1 MRKLLTVLM
10 LLAVPSAYGSQFIKQ
25 STATQVDLKF
35 VDSTNGVDAEI
46 ALDVTTFDCN
56 LIKHADSG
64 MATTALTITASG
76 GSNDSAHLADGIY
89 SLELT
94 ATDTNTIG
102 RLDLYCQC
110 AGAAPFEAHYT
121 VVASEVYDAQTTDIA
136 SIDDNWEYQ
145 TSSIGTSGGIG
156 LQLKTNADVPTSQ
169 YSLVRNRTTIAT
181 LSTQVSFTLTDGSPD
196 NDAYNGW
203 LIYVQD
209 QALSTQIAA
218 GIVGDYTGS
227 TKTVTLLN
235 DPAVFTMAVGDI
247 VYLVPDRSLKAL
259 IDNRYLTVSSAGH
272 AGINL
277 DDVEGA
283 LGTAQFDAGFL
294 TSALIASDAITA
306 SQMATDMGAEIATA
320 VWAATLSEMSQGIPS
335 ATPTGNNAIMAL
347 YMALRN
353 RLDVDATTKKIY
365 NDAGTVIF
373 KKTLSDNGVTFT
385 ETEAVSGP

>member
-1 MRKLLTVLM
+1 MRKLLILLV
-10 LLAVPSAYGSQFIKQ
+10 LLASTAEGSQFIKQ
-25 STATQVDLKF
+25 STATQVEMKF
-35 VDSTNGVDAEI
+35 VDATDGVTAETS
-46 ALDVTTFDCN
+46 LDVTTFDCN
-56 LIKHADSG
+56 LIKHADSS
-64 MATTALTITASG
+64 MAATALTITASG
-76 GSNDSAHLADGIY
+76 GSNDSVHLADGIY

-94 ATDTNTIG
+94 PTDTNTIG
-102 RLDLYCQC
+102 RLGLYCQ
-110 AGAAPFEAHYT
+110 ASGAAPFEAHFT

-136 SIDDNWEYQ
+136 SIDDNWEYA
-145 TSSIGTSGGIG
+145 TSSITTSGGIG
-156 LQLKTNADVPTSQ
+156 LQLKTNLDVPVSQ
-169 YSLVRNRTTIAT
+169 YSAVRLRTTIAT
-181 LSTQVSFTLTDGSPD
+181 LATQVSFTLTDGADD

-209 QALSTQIAA
+209 SATPNQTAA

-227 TKTVTLLN
+227 TRTVTLLN
-235 DPAVFTMAVGDI
+235 DPAVFTMAVGDF
-247 VYLVPDRSLKAL
+247 VYLIPDRSLKAL

-277 DDVEGA
+277 DDTEGA
-283 LGTAQFDAGFL
+283 LGTAQFDAAFL
-294 TSALIASDAITA
+294 TNALIATDAITA
-306 SQMATDMGAEIATA
+306 DKMATDMGAEIATA